1 LSGPVEANGLAASA
15 ACRYEKMKCLLFF
28 ALLAGYRLPAGKHTG
43 ILPNFRTKVNK
54 KLAKKCFI
62 ST

>member
-1 LSGPVEANGLAASA
+1 
-15 ACRYEKMKCLLFF
+15 MKCLLFF

-54 KLAKKCFI
+54 KGQKENIFRWSVLLPEAAMRNL
-62 ST
+62 